1 MIRQRGRWRHGRG
14 CSLYSM
20 YSRSDSV
27 NAVLYCSRVFS
38 GSAHSDRPPMCSYG
52 SLLICQPT
60 LTYFLIHYPYSASSS
75 TFLQK
80 NGLGLGCLVMFV
92 VMLQYPQI
100 GTIVPFLSLLPTYVL
115 HMYLYLYLYFYLY
128 LYLYLFL
135 YSIPLSMHIFI
146 LCPALSTYC
155 ILSLV

>member
-1 MIRQRGRWRHGRG
+1 MF
-14 CSLYSM
+14 
-20 YSRSDSV
+20 V
-27 NAVLYCSRVFS
+27 AVPCTVCTVGVIPQIQYCSRVFS
-38 GSAHSDRPPMCSYG
+38 GSAHSDRPPLCSYG
-52 SLLICQPT
+52 GSMLICQPT

-80 NGLGLGCLVMFV
+80 NGLGLGCLVMVV
-92 VMLQYPQI
+92 VMLQYPPI

-115 HMYLYLYLYFYLY
+115 HMYLYLC
-128 LYLYLFL
+128 LYLFL